1 MKEFIIKSLLA
12 GVLIGL
18 GCLVNVVCTN
28 KIIGAFLFS
37 LGLLSVIIQQM
48 NLYTGKV
55 GYISRST
62 AKGLIPMFLLNAI
75 GIAATDFLASLTR
88 LDVSN
93 VQSIVT
99 TKLNDGYL
107 SIFILSIGC
116 GAMMYL
122 AVDNYKKNNHPL
134 IVIMPI
140 MFFILCGF
148 EHCVANVG
156 YFAMAHT
163 PITPD
168 LCLRVAI
175 MVVGNGLGSCM
186 LSKAKFDHISNHRG

>member
-12 GVLIGL
+12 GFLIGL

-37 LGLLSVIIQQM
+37 LGLLSVILQQM

-55 GYISRST
+55 GYISRAT
-62 AKGLIPMFLLNAI
+62 AAGLLPMFMLNAL
-75 GIAATDFLASLTR
+75 GIAITGFLASLTR
-88 LDVSN
+88 LDISG
-93 VQSIVT
+93 VQKIVD
-99 TKLNDGYL
+99 TKLTDSYL

-122 AVDNYKKNNHPL
+122 AVDNYRKNNHPL

-163 PITPD
+163 PVTFD
-168 LCLRVAI
+168 LCLRVAV
-175 MVVGNGLGSCM
+175 MVTGNGIGSCL
-186 LSKAKFDHISNHRG
+186 LSKAKFGNK

>member
-1 MKEFIIKSLLA
+1 MKDFIVKSLLA
-12 GVLIGL
+12 GFMIGL

-28 KIIGAFLFS
+28 KILGAFLFS

-55 GYISRST
+55 GYISRGT
-62 AKGLIPMFLLNAI
+62 AKTLLPMFLLNTA
-75 GIAATDFLASLTR
+75 GIAATGYLASLTR
-88 LDVSN
+88 LDISAVLPIVS
-93 VQSIVT
+93 
-99 TKLNDGYL
+99 TKLADSYW
-107 SIFILSIGC
+107 SIFLLSTGC
-116 GAMMYL
+116 GTMMFL
-122 AVDNYKKNNHPL
+122 AVDNYKKNSHPL

-163 PITPD
+163 PLTAD

-175 MVVGNGLGSCM
+175 MVVGNGIGSCM
-186 LSKAKFDHISNHRG
+186 LSKAKLP